1 MCGIAGF
8 WDAEGSPGGD
18 AQACIARMIQ
28 TLRHRGPDD
37 EGVWVDHEAGI
48 ALGLRRLAVVDLS
61 CEGHQP
67 MFSASGRYVVVFNGE
82 IYNFAELRPQLPGP
96 FRGSSDTEVM
106 LAAFERWGIE
116 DSLRRFNGMFAF
128 ALWDRQERC
137 LYLSRD
143 RLGEKPL
150 YYGWLG
156 KVFVFGSELKAVRAH
171 PAFAA
176 SIDRDVLALFFR
188 HNYVPAPYSIYQGIY
203 KLLPGTVLRMSS
215 GERQVT
221 PAPVAYWSA
230 RAAAEQGTKNPFS
243 GSEREAVEQLDL
255 LLADSVRLRMIAD
268 VPLGA
273 FLSGGI
279 DSSTI
284 VALMQAQATG
294 RVKTFSIGSHDRPYN
309 EADYAAAVAQELGTE
324 HTELYVTADEAMAVI
339 PRMPFLYDEPF
350 ADSSQIPTYLVSQLA
365 RQKVTVS
372 LSGDGGDEVFGG
384 YTRYLWGQRIW
395 NFVSSKP
402 GFVKQAGL
410 RAITAVSPETWN
422 RVFSAARPILPRGL
436 RRSLP
441 GDKFHKLAAIMRTT
455 DPETMY
461 RELVSIRGD
470 ALALAPGARALPT
483 TLSTREEWLADPD
496 ILQKMMYLDTVTYL
510 PDDILVKLDRASM
523 GVSLEA
529 RAPFL
534 DHRVVEFAWSL
545 PIEWKVR
552 SGQGKWLLRQVLDK
566 YVSKKLLDRPKWGFG
581 VPIHSWLRGP
591 LRDWAETLIEPSR
604 LRREGYLNPEMVQQ
618 NWRQHLSQH
627 HNWGEAMWGVLMFQS
642 WLEGERTDRAH
653 SRP

>member
-1 MCGIAGF
+1 
-8 WDAEGSPGGD
+8 
-18 AQACIARMIQ
+18 MIQ

-37 EGVWVDHEAGI
+37 EGIWVDQDSGI

-82 IYNFAELRPQLPGP
+82 IYNFAELRSQLPGP

-137 LYLSRD
+137 LYLGRD

-150 YYGWLG
+150 FYGWLG
-156 KVFVFGSELKAVRAH
+156 KVFVFGSELKALRAH

-188 HNYVPAPYSIYQGIY
+188 HNYVPAPYAIYQGIF
-203 KLLPGTVLRMSS
+203 KLPPGTLLRLQACDWQS
-215 GERQVT
+215 T

-230 RAAAEQGTKNPFS
+230 RAAAEQGIQNLFS
-243 GSEREAVEQLDL
+243 GSEQEAVEQLDSL
-255 LLADSVRLRMIAD
+255 LGDSVRLRMIAD
-268 VPLGA
+268 VPVGA

-284 VALMQAQATG
+284 VALMQAQAMG
-294 RVKTFSIGSHDRPYN
+294 RVKTFSIGSHDRAYN
-309 EADYAAAVAQELGTE
+309 EADHAAEVARHLGTE
-324 HTELYVTADEAMAVI
+324 HTELYVTAEEAMSVI

-365 RQKVTVS
+365 RHTVTVS
-372 LSGDGGDEVFGG
+372 LSGDGGDELFGG

-395 NFVSSKP
+395 NTVGGIP
-402 GFVKQAGL
+402 GFLKQAGSS
-410 RAITAVSPETWN
+410 AITAASPRTWD
-422 RVFSAARPILPRGL
+422 RMFSAARPLLPRAL
-436 RRSLP
+436 RQSLP
-441 GDKFHKLAAIMRTT
+441 GDKLHKLAAIMKTD

-461 RELVSIRGD
+461 MGLVSLRSDG
-470 ALALAPGARALPT
+470 LALVPGARPLPT
-483 TLSTREEWLADPD
+483 VLTRREEWLADPD
-496 ILQKMMYLDTVTYL
+496 LIQKMMYLDTVTYL

-529 RAPFL
+529 RTPFL
-534 DHRVVEFAWSL
+534 DHRVLEFAWSL
-545 PIEWKVR
+545 PLEWKVR

-566 YVSKKLLDRPKWGFG
+566 YVSKAFIDRPKIGFA
-581 VPIHSWLRGP
+581 VPVHAWLRGP

-604 LRREGYLNPEMVQQ
+604 LAQEGYLDPAMVRQK
-618 NWRQHLSQH
+618 WRQHLSGQH
-627 HNWGEAMWGVLMFQS
+627 NLGEGMWGILMFQS
-642 WLEGERTDRAH
+642 WLEGENGREPGH
-653 SRP
+653 SSP